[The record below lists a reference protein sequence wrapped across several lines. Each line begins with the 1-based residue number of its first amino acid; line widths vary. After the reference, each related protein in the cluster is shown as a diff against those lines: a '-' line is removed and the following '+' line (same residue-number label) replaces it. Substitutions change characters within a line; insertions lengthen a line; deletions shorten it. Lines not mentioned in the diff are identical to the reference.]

1 MSQNQQN
8 IICHFKWK
16 ARNSFHKLSEQIK
29 CTNIDVDPS
38 LVHLQGV
45 KGHPTNKLTT
55 SLETQKDLEG

>member
-16 ARNSFHKLSEQIK
+16 GRNSFHKLSGQIK

-45 KGHPTNKLTT
+45 KGHQTNKLTI

>member
-16 ARNSFHKLSEQIK
+16 GTKAFHKLSEQIK
-29 CTNIDVDPS
+29 CIYVGDDHIQKSTNIDVDTG

-45 KGHPTNKLTT
+45 KGQTN
-55 SLETQKDLEG
+55 